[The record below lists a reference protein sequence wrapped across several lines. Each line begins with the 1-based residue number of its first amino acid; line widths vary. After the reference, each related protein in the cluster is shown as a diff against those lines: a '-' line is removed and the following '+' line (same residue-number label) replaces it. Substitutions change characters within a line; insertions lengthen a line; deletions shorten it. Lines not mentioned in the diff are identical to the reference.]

1 MEEITLVFVDLALAR
16 AIDSMTKISVHRL
29 IQMEFRL
36 YLNRETQE
44 LRWEKAAVL
53 LHKAFP
59 QQRKGFALFN
69 EWRRCESLIEHVQ
82 MLAERYRTLEEAKSV
97 PYLED
102 FVYLVSDASR

>member
-1 MEEITLVFVDLALAR
+1 MEEITLVFVHLALAR
-16 AIDSMTKISVHRL
+16 AIDSMTKISFHRL
-29 IQMEFRL
+29 IQLEFRL
-36 YLNRETQE
+36 YLNHETQE
-44 LRWEKAAVL
+44 LRWQESAVL

-69 EWRRCESLIEHVQ
+69 EWRRCESLIEHVEV
-82 MLAERYRTLEEAKSV
+82 LAEQYRTLDEAKPV